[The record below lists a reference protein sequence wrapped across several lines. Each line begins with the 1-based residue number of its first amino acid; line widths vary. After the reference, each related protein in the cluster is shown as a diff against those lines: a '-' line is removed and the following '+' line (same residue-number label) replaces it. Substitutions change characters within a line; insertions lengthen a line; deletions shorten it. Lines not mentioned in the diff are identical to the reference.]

1 VNTLENS
8 VGYIER
14 TDRKSHSTDLLTPM
28 RSTRS
33 TATHTHTSTA
43 PLGSPLGGLLT
54 LSETEGCWM
63 HVQGRVAKPL
73 VGPLTPVP
81 CSIYQVEKLSLE
93 QCMTD
98 VQDQIFRAAKEMG
111 K

>member
-1 VNTLENS
+1 
-8 VGYIER
+8 
-14 TDRKSHSTDLLTPM
+14 M

-33 TATHTHTSTA
+33 TATHTHTQALLRQS
-43 PLGSPLGGLLT
+43 SWGLLT